1 MEKIKKNKKFLFLT
15 ILILIAIVGSFFVYG
30 KNYDFSITN
39 KIKEVNADTCKQL
52 SDGQN
57 HCCSNAPREIESY
70 NKYKTRYCTKGTKN
84 YSQILCKKYTEKVDV
99 VKKFECTS
107 CKTVPAG
114 YSGWVYSNGQCV
126 KGRYLG
132 ACGDGADSHN
142 SFSNGNILG
151 YSGGHPIT
159 RVEVSGHVAFC
170 IQPEVWYSK
179 CGSYSTS
186 GASVSVNDNIAKIVW
201 AFNHSNKSDEAYK
214 AAQSMIWGTEIIG
227 DADEIYRN
235 MPNNSSS
242 SETHSVSLDKH
253 EITVNLNDTVTV
265 NDKNGTLG
273 NYADQFNITTAGGG
287 VSANR
292 SGNSINITADSI
304 YPLTKTVSV
313 NTTGTNP
320 VVSGTDGNISY
331 TKYSSNSSQDFVA
344 FASGTLGSI
353 NFKYYNGD
361 TVTLKLATGSLEI
374 RKIDSFNRPVTAGT
388 KFKIYFENNQEF
400 ALEDGTNEFSVDDN
414 GYLLIN
420 NLPTGGKLADGTP
433 IGKYIVREVSTTGA
447 YQLNGNSYEV
457 TIKQDT
463 TSTLTVKNDNVLH
476 NGGVTVVKH
485 DEWGRRIEA
494 GTTFKVYY
502 ATTDCNGVNE
512 TGTLNGTT
520 YCKKEVFTKL
530 GETDTTYTIGED
542 GTLIINNELP
552 VGGQFA
558 DHTPI
563 GTYILQE
570 QRPSSAY
577 ELNSSLFV
585 FNASNPSEAI
595 TIDVEDKN
603 VKGNLK
609 ITKIDSFDR
618 PSTEGV
624 SFTLAYA
631 QKDADG
637 NWIDYQDFVSLEDFK
652 AGKTEATVFTTNKDG
667 VIEIKNMLPVGGKFP
682 NTNVEIGNY
691 ILHEVGTTNAYILNT
706 EGMFVPI
713 EANKTAEITVRN
725 ENVLHQGGVNLLK
738 HDEWNRSIQGGTT
751 FKVYYATTDCDGAVE
766 TGTLDGVTYC
776 KKAPFVNLQDKKEG
790 KTESIYTV
798 KDDGTLMI
806 NNELPIGG
814 HFADYTP
821 VGTYI
826 IQEFEPSNA
835 YELNP
840 TLFVFNAS
848 NPNETIS
855 IDIEDKNVKGNLK
868 INKLDEWGRKT
879 GEGIKFTLAYAQT
892 DGNDNWIDYQDF
904 ISVEDYKAGKTEAT
918 VFTTNE
924 EGILE
929 INDILPVGGTF
940 PNTDI
945 KIGNYILHE
954 VGTTNAYVLNE
965 EGMFVPL
972 EGHKTAEGDYSNDL
986 RTVSFN
992 IFKQDEE
999 ENYRKLNE
1007 AEFEVYDISDV
1018 LDLNM
1023 KYDTVEDCTAHN
1035 GVWNKKDN
1043 TCSYKTQTIT
1053 YTKIGKSLDM
1063 ETILKLIYPESE
1075 TIIDG
1080 KPIKFELSQ
1089 PSLAAITPFGKL
1101 KTNKIG
1107 NLTVKVLGGGYELY
1121 VDDGDAKIYDD
1132 ENFNP
1137 YNITFYYKGVGNT
1150 YYQMDT
1156 KSVEITNEEMP
1167 DFTKAGEYELSYKV
1181 TSSRNV
1187 VYEFTR
1193 KITVIKDNRHLCLDS
1208 GTVDVNGEKI
1218 YRYLDT
1224 KDICPKEEA
1233 VEIIPSHKKETV
1245 PVIVTNK
1252 DIDET
1257 WIDKELYTLDLKIVQ
1272 DDDTI
1277 ITTDSEIKELLPI
1290 FKGKTGHSYFQ
1301 VVNRKNH
1308 NLYVSQNEMLL
1319 YSDEELTTPVLKYI
1333 GDSEFG
1339 VYDLDSS
1346 CWETYKIKTD
1356 KEDEKEEIKPDE
1368 PVETPTEA
1376 KYYYRDYDNKPVEV
1390 KLDIKQEKGKLNI
1403 PNLKHSR
1410 TYLLSETGLPEGY
1423 DFSENTNSVYI
1434 FDTYDYEI
1442 DEVEH
1447 STDINNRLRR
1457 IDMILTKTN
1466 SNKTV
1471 KLDGALFDVYETFEE
1486 GLDMNIIDKT
1496 KDNFELGI
1504 LEDGR
1509 EYFKEALG
1517 EVNKDG
1523 TCGQNAIA
1531 FDLDG
1536 NLIDVSKAKY
1546 KLYEDDTLY
1555 GIDNPL
1561 EITLYRLVEGKY
1573 QEIDKDSLSK
1583 LTEYQENKFSVNEY
1597 NQNNPEAQLYIREAF
1612 TGTCHKL
1619 YTPNTVSR
1627 KYLGRYI
1634 TGGIYE
1640 AYVYD
1645 SEGKVKLLNNTNG
1658 NLVVEYDKYLEGEVE
1673 IAIDKDFKN
1682 IVKTIKLNNGIL
1694 ETTLSDGT
1702 YYTRLKQPTRLV
1714 DVETETPDTD
1724 TNTETKENEAVAV
1737 KKEELI
1743 PYDELDP
1750 QYQVINKYYV
1760 QSGKFTLENI
1770 KYFHNLEY
1778 VEVKAPNGYLI
1789 KNQKTSVVPS
1799 APYGTD
1805 YMENTVTNDIIPISS
1820 KTGVNAFKMWETS
1833 RACVSK

>member
-1 MEKIKKNKKFLFLT
+1 MEKMKKNKKFLFLT
-15 ILILIAIVGSFFVYG
+15 ILILVAIVGSFFVYN
-30 KNYDFSITN
+30 KNYDFLITN
-39 KIKEVNADTCKQL
+39 KINTVNADTCKTL

-70 NKYKTRYCTKGTKN
+70 NRDKSKYCTKGTKN

-99 VKKFECTS
+99 VKRFECTS
-107 CKTVPAG
+107 CKTAPAG
-114 YSGWVYSNGQCV
+114 YAGWVYSNGQCV

-132 ACGDGADSHN
+132 ACGDGSDSHN

-265 NDKNGTLG
+265 NDNNGTLG
-273 NYADQFNITTAGGG
+273 NYADQFNITTTGG

-433 IGKYIVREVSTTGA
+433 IGKYIVREVSTNGA

-463 TSTLTVKNDNVLH
+463 TSTLTIKNDNVLH

-485 DEWGRRIEA
+485 DEWGRKIEA

-530 GETDTTYTIGED
+530 GETDTPYTIGED

-552 VGGQFA
+552 IGGQFA

-570 QRPSSAY
+570 QKPSSAY
-577 ELNSSLFV
+577 ELNSTLFV

-609 ITKIDSFDR
+609 ITKVDSFDR

-631 QKDADG
+631 QKDAEG
-637 NWIDYQDFVSLEDFK
+637 NWVDYQDFVSLEDFK

-667 VIEIKNMLPVGGKFP
+667 IIEIKDMLPVGGKFP
-682 NTNVEIGNY
+682 NTNIEIGNY
-691 ILHEVGTTNAYILNT
+691 ILHEVGTTNAYILNEEET
-706 EGMFVPI
+706 FVPI
-713 EANKTAEITVRN
+713 KGHDTTEVIVKND
-725 ENVLHQGGVNLLK
+725 NVLHNGGVTVFK
-738 HDEWNRSIQGGTT
+738 HDEWNRAIEEGTT
-751 FKVYYATTDCDGAVE
+751 FKVYYATNDCDGAVE
-766 TGTLDGVTYC
+766 TGTLNDVTYC
-776 KKAPFVNLQDKKEG
+776 KKAPFVSLKDKAEG
-790 KTESIYTV
+790 KTESIYTIG
-798 KDDGTLMI
+798 KDGTLTI
-806 NNELPIGG
+806 KDELPIGG
-814 HFADYTP
+814 QFADYTP
-821 VGTYI
+821 VGIYI
-826 IQEFEPSNA
+826 LQEDKPSSA
-835 YELNP
+835 YELNSD
-840 TLFVFNAS
+840 LFVFDAR
-848 NPNETIS
+848 NPEDIIN
-855 IDIEDKNVKGNLK
+855 IDVEDENVKGNLK
-868 INKLDEWGRKT
+868 INKLDEYGRKT
-879 GEGIKFTLAYAQT
+879 DEGIKFTLAYAT
-892 DGNDNWIDYQDF
+892 KDENGNWIDYQDF
-904 ISVEDYKAGKTEAT
+904 ISAEDFKAGKTEPT
-918 VFTTNE
+918 VFTTDKD
-924 EGILE
+924 GILE
-929 INDILPVGGTF
+929 IKDILPVGGTF
-940 PNTDI
+940 PNTDV

-954 VGTTNAYVLNE
+954 VGTINAYVLNE
-965 EGMFVPL
+965 EGMFIPL
-972 EGHKTAEGDYSNDL
+972 EAHKTVEGNYQNDL

-1007 AEFEVYDISDV
+1007 AEFTVYDISDI
-1018 LDLNM
+1018 LDLDM
-1023 KYDTVEDCTAHN
+1023 KIDSLEDCIAQN
-1035 GVWNKKDN
+1035 GNWDKENNK
-1043 TCSYKTQTIT
+1043 CLYKTDKIT
-1053 YTKIGKSLDM
+1053 YTKLGNSLEM
-1063 ETILKLIYPESE
+1063 ETILKMIYPDAEKQ
-1075 TIIDG
+1075 ING
-1080 KPIKFELSQ
+1080 KPIKYELSQ
-1089 PSLAAITPFGKL
+1089 PSLATITPFGKL
-1101 KTNKIG
+1101 TSKKIG
-1107 NLTVKVLGGGYELY
+1107 NLTVKVLGGGYDLY
-1121 VDDGDAKIYDD
+1121 VSDGDAKVYDD
-1132 ENFNP
+1132 ESFNP
-1137 YNITFYYKGVGNT
+1137 YDITFYYKGAGNN
-1150 YYQMDT
+1150 YYQMET

-1167 DFTKAGEYELSYKV
+1167 DFTQVGDYELSYKV
-1181 TSSRNV
+1181 VSTRNV

-1193 KITVIKDNRHLCLDS
+1193 KVTVIKDNRHLCLDT
-1208 GTVDVNGEKI
+1208 GTLNVDGEKI

-1224 KDICPKEEA
+1224 KEICEEKDA
-1233 VEIIPSHKKETV
+1233 VEIIPSHNKETV

-1257 WIDKELYTLDLKIVQ
+1257 WNNKELYTLELKIIQ
-1272 DDDTI
+1272 NDDTI
-1277 ITTDSEIKELLPI
+1277 MTSDNEVKELLPI

-1301 VVNRKNH
+1301 LINPKNH
-1308 NLYVSQNEMLL
+1308 NLYISRDEMLL
-1319 YSDEELTTPVLKYI
+1319 YSDEELTKPVLKYI
-1333 GDSEFG
+1333 GDSKYG

-1346 CWETYKIKTD
+1346 CWEAYKKKND
-1356 KEDEKEEIKPDE
+1356 SLLEEIVK
-1368 PVETPTEA
+1368 ETLPETSTEEKIE
-1376 KYYYRDYDNKPVEV
+1376 KYYYKDNNNKPVEV
-1390 KLDIKQEKGKLNI
+1390 KLDVKQEKGKLNI

-1410 TYLLSETGLPEGY
+1410 TYLLSESGLPEGY

-1434 FDTYDYEI
+1434 FNTYDYKV

-1447 STDINNRLRR
+1447 STDINNKLRR
-1457 IDMILTKTN
+1457 IDMILSKTN
-1466 SNKTV
+1466 SDDSV

-1496 KDNFELGI
+1496 KDNLD
-1504 LEDGR
+1504 LNTLKDGR

-1517 EVNKDG
+1517 SVKPDG
-1523 TCGQNAIA
+1523 TCEAPNSVA
-1531 FDLDG
+1531 LDNEG
-1536 NLIDVSKAKY
+1536 NLIDTKNAVY
-1546 KLYEDDTLY
+1546 KVYEDDNDY
-1555 GIDNPL
+1555 GKDNPL
-1561 EITLYRLVEGKY
+1561 NIDLYKLVDGKY
-1573 QEIDKDSLSK
+1573 VKVK
-1583 LTEYQENKFSVNEY
+1583 LDYQETFNVNKYNEA
-1597 NQNNPEAQLYIREAF
+1597 NPDDKLYVMEAF
-1612 TGTCHKL
+1612 TGTCHAL
-1619 YTPNTVSR
+1619 YTPNTVQR
-1627 KYLGRYI
+1627 KYLGRYL

-1645 SEGKVKLLNNTNG
+1645 NDGKIKLLNNTKG
-1658 NLVVEYDKYLEGEVE
+1658 NLVAEYEKTLEGEVE
-1673 IAIDKDFKN
+1673 IAIDKDFLN
-1682 IVKTIKLNNGIL
+1682 IVKTVKLNNGIL

-1702 YYTRLKQPTRLV
+1702 YFTRLKQPTRLV
-1714 DVETETPDTD
+1714 DVETPDTPDTE
-1724 TNTETKENEAVAV
+1724 TTEKPIEAV

-1750 QYQVINKYYV
+1750 QYQVVNKYYV
-1760 QSGKFTLENI
+1760 QKGKFTLENI

-1778 VEVKAPNGYLI
+1778 VEIKAPTGYQI
-1789 KNQKTSVVPS
+1789 KNQKVTVTPS

-1805 YMENTVTNDIIPISS
+1805 YMESSVANDIIPISS
-1820 KTGVNAFKMWETS
+1820 KTGVNPFRTWENGRSCKT
-1833 RACVSK
+1833 K

>member
-15 ILILIAIVGSFFVYG
+15 ILILIAIVGSFFVHN

-57 HCCSNAPREIESY
+57 HCCSNAPREIKSY
-70 NKYKTRYCTKGTKN
+70 NRYKSKYCTKGTKN
-84 YSQILCKKYTEKVDV
+84 YNQIYCKKYTEKVDA
-99 VKKFECTS
+99 VKRFECTS
-107 CKTVPAG
+107 CKTAPAG
-114 YSGWVYSNGQCV
+114 YAGWVYSNGQCV

-132 ACGDGADSHN
+132 ACGDGSDSHN

-273 NYADQFNITTAGGG
+273 NYADHFSITTAG

-292 SGNSINITADSI
+292 SGNSISITADSI
-304 YPLTKTVSV
+304 YPLTKTVNV

-320 VVSGTDGNISY
+320 VVSGTDGNINY
-331 TKYSSNSSQDFVA
+331 TKYSSNSSQDFVT
-344 FASGTLGSI
+344 FASGTLGNI

-400 ALEDGTNEFSVDDN
+400 ALEDGTNEFSVDNN

-463 TSTLTVKNDNVLH
+463 TSTLTIKNDNVLH
-476 NGGVTVVKH
+476 NGDVTVVKH

-494 GTTFKVYY
+494 GTTFKIYY

-530 GETDTTYTIGED
+530 GETDTTYTIGKD
-542 GTLIINNELP
+542 GTLTIKDELP
-552 VGGQFA
+552 IGGQFA
-558 DHTPI
+558 DYTPVGI
-563 GTYILQE
+563 YILQE
-570 QRPSSAY
+570 DKPSSAY
-577 ELNSSLFV
+577 ELNSDLFV
-585 FNASNPSEAI
+585 FDARNPEEVI
-595 TIDVEDKN
+595 NIDVEDEN

-609 ITKIDSFDR
+609 INKLDEYGRKTD
-618 PSTEGV
+618 EGIK
-624 SFTLAYA
+624 FTLAYA
-631 QKDADG
+631 TKDENG

-652 AGKTEATVFTTNKDG
+652 AGKTEASVFTTDKD
-667 VIEIKNMLPVGGKFP
+667 
-682 NTNVEIGNY
+682 
-691 ILHEVGTTNAYILNT
+691 
-706 EGMFVPI
+706 
-713 EANKTAEITVRN
+713 
-725 ENVLHQGGVNLLK
+725 
-738 HDEWNRSIQGGTT
+738 
-751 FKVYYATTDCDGAVE
+751 
-766 TGTLDGVTYC
+766 
-776 KKAPFVNLQDKKEG
+776 
-790 KTESIYTV
+790 
-798 KDDGTLMI
+798 
-806 NNELPIGG
+806 
-814 HFADYTP
+814 
-821 VGTYI
+821 
-826 IQEFEPSNA
+826 
-835 YELNP
+835 
-840 TLFVFNAS
+840 
-848 NPNETIS
+848 
-855 IDIEDKNVKGNLK
+855 
-868 INKLDEWGRKT
+868 
-879 GEGIKFTLAYAQT
+879 
-892 DGNDNWIDYQDF
+892 
-904 ISVEDYKAGKTEAT
+904 
-918 VFTTNE
+918 
-924 EGILE
+924 GILE
-929 INDILPVGGTF
+929 IKDILPVGGTF
-940 PNTDI
+940 PNTDV

-954 VGTTNAYVLNE
+954 VGTINAYVLNE
-965 EGMFVPL
+965 EGMFIPL
-972 EGHKTAEGDYSNDL
+972 EAHKTVEGDYQNDL

-1007 AEFEVYDISDV
+1007 AEFTVYDISDI
-1018 LDLNM
+1018 LDLDM
-1023 KYDTVEDCTAHN
+1023 KIDSLEDCIAQN
-1035 GVWNKKDN
+1035 GNWDKENNK
-1043 TCSYKTQTIT
+1043 CFYKTDKIT
-1053 YTKIGKSLDM
+1053 YTKLGNSLDM
-1063 ETILKLIYPESE
+1063 ETILKMIYPDAEKQ
-1075 TIIDG
+1075 IDG
-1080 KPIKFELSQ
+1080 KPIKYELSQ
-1089 PSLAAITPFGKL
+1089 PSLATITPFGKFTS
-1101 KTNKIG
+1101 KKIG
-1107 NLTVKVLGGGYELY
+1107 NLTVKVLGGGYDLY
-1121 VDDGDAKIYDD
+1121 VSDGDAKVYDD

-1137 YNITFYYKGVGNT
+1137 YDITFYYKGVGNN
-1150 YYQMDT
+1150 YYQMET
-1156 KSVEITNEEMP
+1156 KSVEINNEKMP
-1167 DFTKAGEYELSYKV
+1167 DFTQVGDYELSYKV
-1181 TSSRNV
+1181 VSTRNV

-1193 KITVIKDNRHLCLDS
+1193 KVTVIKDNRHLCLDT
-1208 GTVDVNGEKI
+1208 GTLNVDGEKI

-1224 KDICPKEEA
+1224 KEICEEKDA
-1233 VEIIPSHKKETV
+1233 VEIIPSHNKETV

-1257 WIDKELYTLDLKIVQ
+1257 WNNKELYTLELKIIQ
-1272 DDDTI
+1272 NDDTI
-1277 ITTDSEIKELLPI
+1277 MTSDNEIKELLPI

-1301 VVNRKNH
+1301 LINPKNH
-1308 NLYVSQNEMLL
+1308 NLYISRDEMLL
-1319 YSDEELTTPVLKYI
+1319 YSDEELTKPVLKYI
-1333 GDSEFG
+1333 GDSKYG

-1346 CWETYKIKTD
+1346 CWEAYKKKND
-1356 KEDEKEEIKPDE
+1356 SLLEEIVK
-1368 PVETPTEA
+1368 ETLPETSTEEKIE
-1376 KYYYRDYDNKPVEV
+1376 KYYYKDYNNKPVEV
-1390 KLDIKQEKGKLNI
+1390 KLDVKQEKGKLNI

-1410 TYLLSETGLPEGY
+1410 TYLLSESGLPEGY

-1434 FDTYDYEI
+1434 FDTYDYKV

-1447 STDINNRLRR
+1447 STDINNKLRR
-1457 IDMILTKTN
+1457 IDMILSKTN
-1466 SNKTV
+1466 SDGSV

-1496 KDNFELGI
+1496 KDNLD
-1504 LEDGR
+1504 LNTLKDGR

-1517 EVNKDG
+1517 SVKPDG
-1523 TCGQNAIA
+1523 TCEAPNSVA
-1531 FDLDG
+1531 LDNEG
-1536 NLIDVSKAKY
+1536 NLIDTKNAVY
-1546 KLYEDDTLY
+1546 KVYEDDNDY
-1555 GIDNPL
+1555 GKDNPL
-1561 EITLYRLVEGKY
+1561 NIDLYKLVDGKY
-1573 QEIDKDSLSK
+1573 VKVK
-1583 LTEYQENKFSVNEY
+1583 LDYQETFNVNKYNEA
-1597 NQNNPEAQLYIREAF
+1597 NPDDKLYVMEAF
-1612 TGTCHKL
+1612 TGTCHAL
-1619 YTPNTVSR
+1619 YTPNTVQR
-1627 KYLGRYI
+1627 KYLGRYL

-1645 SEGKVKLLNNTNG
+1645 NDGKIKLLNNTKG
-1658 NLVVEYDKYLEGEVE
+1658 NLVAEYEKTLEGEVE
-1673 IAIDKDFKN
+1673 IAIDKDFLN
-1682 IVKTIKLNNGIL
+1682 IVKTVKLNNGIL

-1702 YYTRLKQPTRLV
+1702 YFTRLKQPTRLV
-1714 DVETETPDTD
+1714 DVETPDTPE
-1724 TNTETKENEAVAV
+1724 TETTEKPIEAV

-1750 QYQVINKYYV
+1750 QYQVVNKYYV
-1760 QSGKFTLENI
+1760 QKGKFTLENI

-1778 VEVKAPNGYLI
+1778 VEIKAPTGYQI
-1789 KNQKTSVVPS
+1789 KNQKVTVAPS

-1805 YMENTVTNDIIPISS
+1805 YMENSVANDIIPISS
-1820 KTGVNAFKMWETS
+1820 KTGVNPFRTWENG
-1833 RACVSK
+1833 RACKTK